1 MDWIITLG
9 LIAGLFTTTA
19 NLPQLIKIYKLK
31 EASDISALTYLLLTA
46 GFILWT
52 IYAVEVQDAPLLI
65 ANIFSLVIA
74 LGIIML
80 KVTYDEKRGKN
91 NWI

>member
-1 MDWIITLG
+1 MNWIITLG

-31 EASDISALTYLLLTA
+31 EASDISALTYLLLTI

-52 IYAVEVQDAPLLI
+52 VYAVEVRDVPLLI
-65 ANIFSLVIA
+65 ANIFSLAIS
-74 LGIIML
+74 LGIIIL
-80 KVTYDEKRGKN
+80 KVTYDEKGSKN